1 MERCGCG
8 WVCLA
13 CASTDRQRAEL
24 QALAVR
30 VAFGKA
36 EIRRSVGEIEAS
48 VQAVESY
55 RKSTIQQL
63 QTACDRITAEL
74 TELRDFLQIALI
86 EAESQLE
93 TVNRKPRSPL
103 AQQLLAGLDAPLF
116 HFQLAATP
124 FSDSFCR
131 IETADSFWTEPETA
145 LMPGLW
151 DGCLQLYNVADQ
163 NCVSF
168 SQVKLDAGAVL
179 CMLDDKE
186 LLAIGG
192 FPAYDL
198 CSRLCRSIQ
207 VLLFSVCFRWISGR
221 HPHSQ

>member
-8 WVCLA
+8 RVCSV
-13 CASTDRQRAEL
+13 CASTDSQRAEL

-36 EIRRSVGEIEAS
+36 EVHRSIGEIEAS
-48 VQAVESY
+48 VQAVKSY
-55 RKSTIQQL
+55 RKSTILQL

-86 EAESQLE
+86 EAESQIE
-93 TVNRKPRSPL
+93 TATRKPRSPL
-103 AQQLLAGLDAPLF
+103 AQQLLAGLDTSLF
-116 HFQLAATP
+116 HFQLTATP
-124 FSDSFCR
+124 SSDSFCR
-131 IETADSFWTEPETA
+131 IETKDGFWREPETT
-145 LMPGLW
+145 LLPGLW
-151 DGCLQLYNVADQ
+151 DGCLQLYNVTDQ

-168 SQVKLDAGAVL
+168 TQIKLDAGAVL
-179 CMLDDKE
+179 CMLDNKE

-198 CSRLCRSIQ
+198 CSGLCRSIQ
-207 VLLFSVCFRWISGR
+207 VLLFSVCLRRIGGR
-221 HPHSQ
+221 HPFSQ